1 MAEPLTDAPL
11 SAPSRKEI
19 RRILARHERVAKERL
34 GYIHETLSWEQS
46 EFLTLLPLLLHVN
59 HPSLPGFHSDEV
71 PAGIAG
77 YEPDRN
83 ALLSVRQYVHSLKQE
98 RRAQRFW
105 PILGLYLI
113 GSSGTLGQD
122 RNSDFDIWVCHHPQ
136 LSPDQLAA
144 LGEKTHALET
154 AAARRGLEVHFFI
167 LHADGFREQQHN
179 ALSDESSGNTQHHLL
194 LEEFY
199 RTGLLLAGRPPLWWI
214 VPPEQQHDYRNYCGE
229 LVSKR
234 FIQECDWLD
243 FGGLNEIS
251 TSEFFSAAH
260 WQLFK
265 GIHVPY
271 KSLLKLLLFESFAN
285 DFPRVRW
292 VAEEANVLYQGEE
305 ELTAV
310 DVDPYLL
317 MMQRIEQHLQK
328 KGNLPRLNLARR
340 AFYIK
345 SGVRLGRTRENW
357 KTPVFQRLCQEW
369 GWDEGELINLDQ
381 VNEWKLGRVIEE
393 RDRLVG
399 ELTHSY
405 RLLTAFA
412 REQDELHQIDMRE
425 LSLLGRKLYSALER
439 RPGKVDAVNPGI
451 SANIRQDE
459 VWLRR
464 HPDTR
469 VWQCFLSPPDEDS
482 ESVKTT
488 ASIVELLTWLS
499 ANGAIDNGTRFD
511 LASEELAGQAQEH
524 LHILKALRQYFP
536 PGRGKSASL
545 EAFSQSARGRK
556 ALAVINAMQPV
567 AQLANGLLRVSE
579 RGDPFSFGIQRHN
592 LVMQLDYVHANNWG
606 ELHVAHYAG
615 ECSMLD
621 MLCHHL
627 ELFMP
632 LEKAV
637 SLACYCDT
645 LGHGTAI
652 ARRVNQLANQVLRYF
667 RKQGHS
673 ARFIV
678 QLGETFHVIRHLR
691 GEYAHQ
697 PLGNRDDLLDFLGEI
712 DDAFHPTDIDATGME
727 ASPLPTVVR
736 LNQPGKTQVCYY
748 IDSRGIH
755 TYMLDARGGITE
767 QFLPNAGEAHL
778 LIQLQRFFDTVVE
791 WQGPLGDSEEEL
803 HPQYIRLQRAKQ
815 DWKAV
820 RVRPPQENSRHY
832 TELILST
839 GPKGPWRDGFSLI
852 SGSREFNSVALGN
865 RIYAEVATYLSTLR
879 RGNKHYP
886 FYLTGVLTGGL
897 SADTTLS
904 IAELIRIK
912 ARMEQRI
919 NQAARVTTAG

>member
-1 MAEPLTDAPL
+1 MAEAAAAAPL
-11 SAPSRKEI
+11 DAPSRKEI
-19 RRILARHERVAKERL
+19 KRILARHARVANERL
-34 GYIHETLSWEQS
+34 GYIHDALSWEQS
-46 EFLTLLPLLLHVN
+46 EFLTLLPLLLHFN
-59 HPSLPGFHSDEV
+59 HPALPGFQGDEV

-98 RRAQRFW
+98 RRAQRYW

-136 LSPDQLAA
+136 LSVDQLAA
-144 LGEKTHALET
+144 LEKKTHALEAT
-154 AAARRGLEVHFFI
+154 AASRGLEVHFFI
-167 LHADGFREQQHN
+167 LHADGFRKQQHN

-214 VPPEQQHDYRNYCGE
+214 VPLQQQQAYRAYCKE
-229 LVSKR
+229 LVGKR
-234 FIQECDWLD
+234 FVQENDWLD

-251 TSEFFSAAH
+251 ASEFFSAAH

-271 KSLLKLLLFESFAN
+271 KSLLKLLLFESFAHE
-285 DFPRVRW
+285 FPRVRW
-292 VAEEANVLYQGEE
+292 VAEEANALYQGQE

-317 MMQRIEQHLQK
+317 MMQRIEQYLQQ
-328 KGNLPRLNLARR
+328 KGDPARLELARR

-357 KTPVFQRLCQEW
+357 KSPLFRRLCQEW

-381 VNEWKLGRVIEE
+381 VNEWKLARVIDE

-405 RLLTAFA
+405 RLLTTFA
-412 REQDELHQIDMRE
+412 REQDKLHQIDMRE

-439 RPGKVDAVNPGI
+439 RPGKIDAVNPGI

-464 HPDTR
+464 HPDSQ
-469 VWQCFLSPPDEDS
+469 VWQCFLSPPEES
-482 ESVKTT
+482 EPIKTT

-499 ANGAIDNGTRFD
+499 ANGAIVHGTRFD
-511 LASEELAGQAQEH
+511 LAPEEPAFQTQEH

-536 PGRGKSASL
+536 AIRSKAASI
-545 EAFSQSARGRK
+545 EAFSKAPSGRK
-556 ALAVINAMQPV
+556 ALAVINAMQTV
-567 AQLANGLLRVSE
+567 AQLGNGLLQVSE
-579 RGDPFSFGIQRHN
+579 RGDPFSFGIRRRN
-592 LVMQLDYVHANNWG
+592 LVMQVDYVHANNWG
-606 ELHVAHYAG
+606 ELHVAHHAG
-615 ECSMLD
+615 ESSVLD

-627 ELFMP
+627 ELFVDQVEP
-632 LEKAV
+632 RP
-637 SLACYCDT
+637 LACYCDT
-645 LGHGTAI
+645 LGYGTTI
-652 ARRVNQLANQVLRYF
+652 ARRVNALAHRVLKHFSRHGD
-667 RKQGHS
+667 K

-678 QLGETFHVIRHLR
+678 QLAEEFHVITNLR
-691 GEYAHQ
+691 GEYGHQ
-697 PLGNRDDLLDFLGEI
+697 PLGNRDDLLDYLGDV
-712 DDAFHPTDIDATGME
+712 DDTFHPTNIDAAGME

-736 LNQPGKTQVCYY
+736 LNRQGKTQVCYHL
-748 IDSRGIH
+748 DSRGIH
-755 TYMLDARGGITE
+755 AFMLDARGGISE
-767 QFLPNAGEAHL
+767 QFLLNGGEAHF
-778 LIQLQRFFDTVVE
+778 LIQLERFFATVKE
-791 WQGPLGDSEEEL
+791 WLGPLGDSDEEL
-803 HPQYIRLQRAKQ
+803 QAEYIRLERGEQE
-815 DWKAV
+815 WKAL
-820 RVRPPQENSRHY
+820 RVRPPRETSHHY
-832 TELILST
+832 TDLILST

-865 RIYAEVATYLSTLR
+865 RIYAEVASYLGSLR
-879 RGNKHYP
+879 RGDKHYP

-897 SADTTLS
+897 PVDTSLS

-912 ARMEQRI
+912 VRMEQRLNHI
-919 NQAARVTTAG
+919 AQSHRR